1 MTERV
6 LVTGATGF
14 VGSHVAEAFVEAG
27 YEVRCS
33 VRTSSNTRW
42 IDSLAVE
49 RVNLDLARPQDLPR
63 ALEDVDV
70 VVHAAGVTRA
80 RRPGDYHR
88 INAGGTRTLA
98 TAAASAAGRRFVFIS
113 SLAAGGP
120 DNALA
125 KDGRDRPAS
134 AYGYSKLEAEEYL
147 RAGDARMDIVALR
160 LAAVYG
166 PRDTD
171 LLPLFKIARSG
182 WLAVPSAPGLLQPVY
197 AADAARA
204 ALAAAREPGGFG
216 PHPVAETNRY
226 TWQDIADGLELAF
239 GRPVRA
245 VRLPAAV
252 FKLAGRSAEW
262 VAKLRG
268 VPAIFDERRA
278 KDLAEHTWSCD
289 PSGTER
295 ALGWR
300 AEVRLFEGLERTA
313 RWYRRMGWI

>member
-1 MTERV
+1 MGDRV

-14 VGSHVAEAFVEAG
+14 VGSHVAEAFLEAG
-27 YEVRCS
+27 YRVRCG
-33 VRTSSNTRW
+33 VRTSSDTRW
-42 IDSLAVE
+42 IDGLAVE
-49 RVNLDLARPQDLPR
+49 RVTLDLARPQDLPR
-63 ALEDVDV
+63 TMEDVNMV
-70 VVHAAGVTRA
+70 IHAAGVTRA
-80 RRPGDYHR
+80 GRPGDYHQ
-88 INAGGTRTLA
+88 INAEGTRTLA
-98 TAAASAAGRRFVFIS
+98 AAAEAGAQRFVFIS
-113 SLAAGGP
+113 SLAARGP
-120 DNALA
+120 DNTLA
-125 KDGRDRPAS
+125 KDCRDRPVS
-134 AYGYSKLEAEEYL
+134 AYGRSKLEAEEYL
-147 RAGDARMDIVALR
+147 LAGDARMDIIVLR

-182 WLAVPSAPGLLQPVY
+182 WLVVPSGPGLLQPVY

-216 PHPVAETNRY
+216 PHPVAETKRY

-262 VAKLRG
+262 AAKLRG

-278 KDLAEHTWSCD
+278 RDLAEHTWSCD